1 MTKYPSPSDIEEMK
15 ARGYDRSTID
25 QAVELSKRWHEAAS
39 IRSAIESAFSGVRL
53 GNGVGLT
60 EAQGL
65 DDYADEA
72 TRAAYRAA
80 DEKEDWRRISADQLN
95 KCNSSL
101 SFFDDEGMRFHLPAY
116 LVADLDGDYKFG
128 LAYALTQTPIL
139 SEQFRLLSKEQRA
152 AVRRYLEVHLAR
164 ARL

>member
-1 MTKYPSPSDIEEMK
+1 MVV
-15 ARGYDRSTID
+15 A
-25 QAVELSKRWHEAAS
+25 H
-39 IRSAIESAFSGVRL
+39 
-53 GNGVGLT
+53 
-60 EAQGL
+60 
-65 DDYADEA
+65 DE
-72 TRAAYRAA
+72 
-80 DEKEDWRRISADQLN
+80 ADQLN

-152 AVRRYLEVHLAR
+152 AVRRYLEFISFEPDYEFEREHIEHALENYWSAR
-164 ARL
+164 ETR